1 MKKQLYMEGR
11 GIEKEAIAQKLGVEA
26 AVSRRW
32 GEEIPA
38 DPLRSPESCLSRTV
52 PLSSEL
58 ASDGSGRLG
67 STVDYKWKDL
77 NSFPNSALAGCIT
90 LASEPLLLSKQEGL
104 LWASSKI
111 RRRLNTNMS

>member
-1 MKKQLYMEGR
+1 MKKQLHMEGR
-11 GIEKEAIAQKLGVEA
+11 GTEKEAVAQKLGMEA

-58 ASDGSGRLG
+58 ASDGSRRLG
-67 STVDYKWKDL
+67 STVNYKWKHL
-77 NSFPNSALAGCIT
+77 NSFPNSALAGHIT
-90 LASEPLLLSKQEGL
+90 FTSEPLLISKQEGL
-104 LWASSKI
+104 L
-111 RRRLNTNMS
+111 